1 MKKINV
7 YVSMRSS
14 DSPTYLERRDAISH
28 DWIKFY
34 ESNLIIP
41 ILVPNAFDKIEKF
54 LNNFPA
60 KGLILTNGDDIEK
73 NMKRKNTENRLIRYS
88 IKKNIPIFG
97 FCRGLQMINYYF
109 GGSVKRIEKNSHS
122 DKTQKI
128 DIIDNLYNSIKYKN
142 FTTKCYHDYAI
153 TEKTLSKSLIP
164 FAISKDGYVEG
175 AYHKSLPIIGVQ
187 WHPERQKRKIN
198 NIILNHWKKLCT

>member
-73 NMKRKNTENRLIRYS
+73 KHE
-88 IKKNIPIFG
+88 KK
-97 FCRGLQMINYYF
+97 
-109 GGSVKRIEKNSHS
+109 
-122 DKTQKI
+122 
-128 DIIDNLYNSIKYKN
+128 KY
-142 FTTKCYHDYAI
+142 
-153 TEKTLSKSLIP
+153 
-164 FAISKDGYVEG
+164 
-175 AYHKSLPIIGVQ
+175 
-187 WHPERQKRKIN
+187 
-198 NIILNHWKKLCT
+198 